1 MGVKYLFDHPH
12 SRLINWFVK
21 SFGFFHLGL
30 QPKGYKSA
38 AICVFT
44 RYRYL
49 YNFYQIHIFFE
60 DTDKSLLIV
69 FGQFDGL
76 SDATCW
82 CDDWYGRIS
91 CLVEIFGPTNVLS
104 HTNMCLLYLR
114 TCLHCKSLIANAPMI
129 AHKRRPLAVF
139 DWIYA
144 LIPWLWK
151 WLQSTFARIL
161 RAICSACVWFMWI
174 MPAVSTWFLFVAT
187 SKVLIKSVNSLEP
200 MTHHT
205 SGWAGAYI
213 IIFLSWPDRWSY
225 RSPRAETRIL
235 RDNWFGFFSR
245 CDYNCRQSHS
255 THTRTGTCSRTQ
267 SRMSVIEIRSS
278 HVLIPRRCRRA
289 LCVCVFVCTE
299 GIQIARFDIASGT

>member
-1 MGVKYLFDHPH
+1 MWW
-12 SRLINWFVK
+12 LIRTDFV
-21 SFGFFHLGL
+21 LGRNIWANKCTFTHKHVSAVLAHVFAL
-30 QPKGYKSA
+30 Q
-38 AICVFT
+38 VV
-44 RYRYL
+44 
-49 YNFYQIHIFFE
+49 N
-60 DTDKSLLIV
+60 
-69 FGQFDGL
+69 
-76 SDATCW
+76 
-82 CDDWYGRIS
+82 
-91 CLVEIFGPTNVLS
+91 
-104 HTNMCLLYLR
+104 
-114 TCLHCKSLIANAPMI
+114 CKCSNDI

-187 SKVLIKSVNSLEP
+187 SKVLIKSANSLEP

-225 RSPRAETRIL
+225 RSLRAETRIL

-255 THTRTGTCSRTQ
+255 TPTRTGTCSRTQ

-299 GIQIARFDIASGT
+299 GIQIAHFDIASGT